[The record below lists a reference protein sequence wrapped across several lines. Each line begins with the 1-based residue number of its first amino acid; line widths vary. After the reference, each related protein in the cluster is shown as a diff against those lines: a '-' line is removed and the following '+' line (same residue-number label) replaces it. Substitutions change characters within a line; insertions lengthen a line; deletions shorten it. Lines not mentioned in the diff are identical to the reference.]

1 MQINRL
7 RLQNFRQH
15 ESTEI
20 EFGLGLTGIIGPNG
34 AGKTTLL
41 EAIAWAMYGMPAA
54 RGNRETLRRRGAA
67 PKARVEV
74 EVDFTLGPH
83 QYRIVRSLNN
93 AELYQDGDP
102 SAIANSIGSVT
113 ERVTRLLGMTRDE
126 FFNTYFT
133 GQKELAVMAA
143 MSAPERAQFL
153 SRVLGYERLRTAQD
167 RLKEKR
173 SALRARLEGLRAGLP
188 DGAELEAARKQAE
201 ERVEVARKVE
211 TTAAAAS
218 ELAEQRLAAIRPQWE
233 KLQELR
239 EAAMALE
246 AELKLAQQRAIT
258 TSERVTRLEQEAAE
272 AASARQK
279 LDQVHRRL
287 APLPAL
293 REEAQ
298 ALERQAEAY
307 AARKGYQAQ
316 LSEVRTHLASI
327 QERISR
333 VPSKHLLDEA
343 LERVNAVRVLLTA
356 ASLESEEQR
365 TIWVRDAQDAKTKR
379 QGLLDQY
386 QELREQRQRIVKAGV
401 EGVCPTCARP
411 LGVEYA
417 KVLELLDR
425 QIEEVRSNGNYYKQR
440 IDQLQ
445 QEPAALADIDR
456 RRIALDRDL
465 SEATAKQGRL
475 HAQAQ
480 ESVPLQEEQTR
491 LLLRVSELEAAI
503 GGLADSYDQARH
515 EAVVRET
522 RALEPLALQ
531 AERLRVVADRSE
543 AIAVELQAA
552 RSGIADIARAVTD
565 LKTRLAAIGY
575 SEAAFKNF
583 RETEQAAERAR
594 REAELSLVR
603 AKAERSAAAEAVEVV
618 IRRQT
623 EREERERAAAEAGR
637 ELALQQELDRAL
649 TDLRDELNSSL
660 RPDLSDL
667 ASSFLGDLTDGRYSE
682 IELDEEYSAK
692 VLDSGD
698 PQSVISGGE
707 EDVTNLAFRLAI
719 SQMIAERAGQP
730 LSMLM
735 LDEIFGSLDDSR
747 RNAVVDLLRSLA
759 DRFSQVILVTHVD
772 IGSFREGFDRVVR
785 VGFDQT
791 TGVATARDEP
801 LGDQDVAA

>member
-20 EFGLGLTGIIGPNG
+20 EFGPGLTGIVGPNG

-54 RGNRETLRRRGAA
+54 RGSRETLRRRGAP

-74 EVDFTLGPH
+74 EIDFTLGAH
-83 QYRIVRSLNN
+83 RYRIVRSLTH

-102 SAIANSIGSVT
+102 AAVANSIGAVT

-153 SRVLGYERLRTAQD
+153 SRVLGYERLRIAQE

-173 SALRARLEGLRAGLP
+173 SSLRARLEGLRAGLP
-188 DGAELEAARKQAE
+188 DAAELETERRQADDRLAAA
-201 ERVEVARKVE
+201 V
-211 TTAAAAS
+211 AAAAEAAARS
-218 ELAEQRLAAIRPQWE
+218 EAAEQLVATIRPQWE
-233 KLQELR
+233 KLQQLR
-239 EAAMALE
+239 EAASALE
-246 AELKLAQQRAIT
+246 AEIKLADQKAGA
-258 TSERVTRLEQEAAE
+258 SAERVARLEQEAAE
-272 AASARQK
+272 AAVAREN
-279 LDQVHRRL
+279 LGEVRRKL

-298 ALERQAEAY
+298 ALEHQAEAY
-307 AARKGYQAQ
+307 AARKSYQAQ
-316 LSEVRTHLASI
+316 LDEVRAHLASV
-327 QERISR
+327 QERIAR
-333 VPSKHLLDEA
+333 VPPKQLLQGA
-343 LERVNAVRVLLTA
+343 LERVNAARASLTA
-356 ASLESEEQR
+356 AGLESEEQR

-386 QELREQRQRIVKAGV
+386 QELKEQRQRIVNAGA

-411 LGVEYA
+411 LGAEYA

-425 QIEEVRSNGNYYKQR
+425 QIDEVRSNGNFYKQR

-445 QEPAALADIDR
+445 QEPAPLAEIDQRKLALER
-456 RRIALDRDL
+456 EL
-465 SEATAKQGRL
+465 SEATAQQGRL
-475 HAQAQ
+475 NAQAH
-480 ESVPLQEEQTR
+480 EAVPLNEEQKR
-491 LLLRVSELEAAI
+491 LLVRVGELE
-503 GGLADSYDQARH
+503 GTLKGLADSYDQVRH
-515 EAVVRET
+515 ETVIQQT

-531 AERLRVVADRSE
+531 AERFRVVADRSE
-543 AIAVELQAA
+543 TIGKALEALRAEAAQFARDSAELRA
-552 RSGIADIARAVTD
+552 RLTG
-565 LKTRLAAIGY
+565 LGY
-575 SEAAFKNF
+575 SEAAFKEF
-583 RETEQAAERAR
+583 RETEQAAERSR
-594 REAELSLVR
+594 REAELALVR
-603 AKAERSAAAEAVEVV
+603 AKAERSAAAEAVAVV
-618 IRRQT
+618 VRRQAERD
-623 EREERERAAAEAGR
+623 EREQAAAETAV
-637 ELALQQELDRAL
+637 ELALHQEVDRAL
-649 TDLRDELNSSL
+649 TDLRNELNSSL

-667 ASSFLGDLTDGRYSE
+667 ASSFLSDLTDGRYPE
-682 IELDEEYSAK
+682 LELDEEYSAR
-692 VLDSGD
+692 VLDNGD

-730 LSMLM
+730 LSMLL

-747 RNAVVDLLRSLA
+747 RNAVIDLLRSLA

-772 IGSFREGFDRVVR
+772 IGTFREGFDRVVQ
-785 VGFDQT
+785 VGFDLAS
-791 TGVATARDEP
+791 GVATVRDEP
-801 LGDQDVAA
+801 LGDRDVAA